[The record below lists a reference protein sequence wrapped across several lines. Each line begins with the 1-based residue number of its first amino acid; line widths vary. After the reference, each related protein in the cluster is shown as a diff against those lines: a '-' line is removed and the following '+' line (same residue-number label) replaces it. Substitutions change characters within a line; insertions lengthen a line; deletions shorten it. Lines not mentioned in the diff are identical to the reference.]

1 MDVAV
6 LASYEKSS
14 LGINNGHYQPN
25 SEIRKYLQY
34 GILPQEGVE
43 AFRRI
48 LAHAVLPQIIVSPRD
63 IQLLRTESLHL
74 HLDLEDGSLAPSRPQ
89 PRPHLQTAYV
99 APPNEMEQQ
108 VAATWQKMLAI
119 AQNGIQDNFFGVG
132 ADSLRG

>member
-1 MDVAV
+1 MAVAV
-6 LASYEKSS
+6 LVSYEKYS

-34 GILPQEGVE
+34 GILPQEGEE

-99 APPNEMEQQ
+99 APRNEIEQQ
-108 VAATWQKMLAI
+108 LAAMWQNVLGI
-119 AQNGIQDNFFGVG
+119 EQIGIQDNFFAVG
-132 ADSLRG
+132 GDSF